1 MKEEQE
7 RRERRGNRKIMAKS
21 KLINDSDGDD
31 DDPNTRALVRHA
43 MHEIGA
49 VAAAAVPV
57 AE

>member
-1 MKEEQE
+1 
-7 RRERRGNRKIMAKS
+7 MAKS

-31 DDPNTRALVRHA
+31 DPDTRSLVRQA

-49 VAAAAVPV
+49 AFAVAVPV

>member
-1 MKEEQE
+1 MT
-7 RRERRGNRKIMAKS
+7 KS

-31 DDPNTRALVRHA
+31 DPDTRASVRHA

-49 VAAAAVPV
+49 AAAAASAVAVPV

>member
-1 MKEEQE
+1 M
-7 RRERRGNRKIMAKS
+7 MAKS

-31 DDPNTRALVRHA
+31 DDPDTRSLVRHA

>member
-1 MKEEQE
+1 
-7 RRERRGNRKIMAKS
+7 MAKS

-31 DDPNTRALVRHA
+31 DPDTRALVRHA